1 MQQQHRPTSSEGE
14 SWSTIENTSSSHASD
29 PRQPVSHSKR
39 RSSRT
44 PTRQNLE
51 VEEVPSTDSGLSWV
65 KRVSWLGTAGNRN
78 RRGDQAGGT
87 VNSLEYWLEYRPG
100 SADAYFGGTMDSGD
114 RPMVNTSPVEAMH
127 GSSSMRDFPSPT
139 ANDSHPYAT
148 GQVPPIGIAR
158 QSSFQRFSS
167 WFSSNRRPQAPPLD
181 PDDEESIC
189 DFQES
194 EWTPQDTS
202 YGAAIPVGGWIPKTI
217 RRLIEWTLIGTVICC
232 VAFLVITTSIKISGS
247 DSRSNST
254 TVSGMH
260 FNDDAYTPYTY
271 NYANRNDDDNSVAD
285 NYNSTA
291 VDDAYAEEDEAAA
304 DDDASASDSSN
315 DDDTGEDAG
324 NSQGY
329 NPDNDGSFF
338 DYAYG
343 HN

>member
-1 MQQQHRPTSSEGE
+1 MNRPTPTSSEGE
-14 SWSTIENTSSSHASD
+14 SWSTIENASPSHASD

-39 RSSRT
+39 RTSRT

-65 KRVSWLGTAGNRN
+65 KRVSWLRTSSNRI
-78 RRGDQAGGT
+78 RRGDQAGAGGT

-100 SADAYFGGTMDSGD
+100 SGDAYFGGTMDSGD
-114 RPMVNTSPVEAMH
+114 RPMGNTSPVEAMH

-139 ANDSHPYAT
+139 ANESNIPQH
-148 GQVPPIGIAR
+148 IAR

-167 WFSSNRRPQAPPLD
+167 WFSSNRHPQAPPLQ

-189 DFQES
+189 DFHES

-232 VAFLVITTSIKISGS
+232 VAFVVISTSIKISGS

-254 TVSGMH
+254 TVSGVH
-260 FNDDAYTPYTY
+260 YDDDTYTPYTY
-271 NYANRNDDDNSVAD
+271 NYGNRNNDDTAVGA
-285 NYNSTA
+285 YENSTA
-291 VDDAYAEEDEAAA
+291 IDDAYAEDVAAA
-304 DDDASASDSSN
+304 DGDDDAAASGN
-315 DDDTGEDAG
+315 DDAADNAG
-324 NSQGY
+324 SSQGY
-329 NPDNDGSFF
+329 NADNDGSFF
-338 DYAYG
+338 DYAYQG